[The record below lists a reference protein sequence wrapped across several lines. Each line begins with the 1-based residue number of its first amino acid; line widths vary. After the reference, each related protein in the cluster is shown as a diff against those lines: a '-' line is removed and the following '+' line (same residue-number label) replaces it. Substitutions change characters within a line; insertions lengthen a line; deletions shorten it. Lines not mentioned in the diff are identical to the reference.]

1 MGFMKRNTI
10 FEYFNLISTKKVKFR
25 KIQGGRIF
33 FDKIRRFVEKIS
45 KVHKN
50 CSARLQSKFYLLP
63 FKFM

>member
-45 KVHKN
+45 KI
-50 CSARLQSKFYLLP
+50 F
-63 FKFM
+63 